1 MAAGS
6 PHFSHHFWR
15 SVAPGNGIQHAFYDD
30 PNVMYISL
38 HRFENGR
45 FYPHNR
51 DADLDAVGGPGAEGR
66 NVNIPWPTDGMCD
79 GDYLHAFQRVILPIA
94 YEFDPQLV
102 FGTRQLYAM
111 LQQVCSWPSLTLR
124 VYRS

>member
-1 MAAGS
+1 
-6 PHFSHHFWR
+6 
-15 SVAPGNGIQHAFYDD
+15 
-30 PNVMYISL
+30 MYISL

-102 FGTRQLYAM
+102 FGTRRLYAM
-111 LQQVCSWPSLTLR
+111 LQQVCSGPSLTLR
-124 VYRS
+124 VYRPSFSFRSRFGL

>member
-1 MAAGS
+1 
-6 PHFSHHFWR
+6 
-15 SVAPGNGIQHAFYDD
+15 
-30 PNVMYISL
+30 MYISL

-102 FGTRQLYAM
+102 FGTRRLRRGIAAGWLWREPDAARSPVVRFVWQLPRA
-111 LQQVCSWPSLTLR
+111 LTR
-124 VYRS
+124 RPATRSADATFRRRATRT